1 MEFNKEQVAHLA
13 DLAKLKLNE
22 EELESYNS
30 QLQDIL
36 TYVEK
41 INTLDLKNVKESLS
55 GVEDSDLGPRPD
67 SVEDSDSELISQVCQ
82 KDGQYVAAPNV
93 FNK

>member
-1 MEFNKEQVAHLA
+1 MKFNKEQVLHLA
-13 DLAKLKLNE
+13 DLAKLNIKE
-22 EELESYNS
+22 EELESYNDK
-30 QLQDIL
+30 LQDIL

-41 INTLDLKNVKESLS
+41 VNTLNLENVKESLS
-55 GVEDSDLGPRPD
+55 GIDDDGVGPRPD
-67 SVEDSDSELISQVCQ
+67 SVEDCVPKSISQACQ